1 MQLVHKVLYA
11 RYDEKPTVLISNM
24 TLESTEK
31 AQGLKENLGD
41 RLWSRF
47 QHDGL
52 TVVECDWDDLRFVGQ
67 DHD

>member
-1 MQLVHKVLYA
+1 
-11 RYDEKPTVLISNM
+11 M
-24 TLESTEK
+24 TLQSTDK

-52 TVVECDWDDLRFVGQ
+52 TVVECDWDDLRLDGASV
-67 DHD
+67 